1 MSSVAS
7 PFGLKPAFH
16 PSGILRQQASTII
29 SGFGTA
35 IFQFSPVRIDDAT
48 GALVPAVAG
57 AENVLGVFAGVEFTG
72 TDGRRRVGNQWE
84 ANQVG
89 TDIVAYYVGD
99 PMTIYEIQ
107 GDGSILQA
115 NVGDFADY
123 TALAGNTTTGLSSVA
138 LATAGLGNV
147 AATLRV
153 VGINPAPDNVVG
165 DAFTIAQ
172 VQIAEHAYNLYDVLK
187 T

>member
-16 PSGILRQQASTII
+16 PSGCIRQQLSTII
-29 SGFGTA
+29 SGFATN
-35 IFQFSPVRIDDAT
+35 IFEFSPVRIDDAT

-57 AENVLGVFAGVEFTG
+57 ASNVLGVFAGVEFTG
-72 TDGRRRVGNQWE
+72 TDGRRRVDNQWV
-84 ANQVG
+84 ANTVG
-89 TDIVAYYVGD
+89 TEIVAYYVGD
-99 PMTIYEIQ
+99 PFVVYEIQ
-107 GDGSILQA
+107 GDGPIVQA
-115 NVGDFADY
+115 NVGDMADY
-123 TALAGNTTTGLSSVA
+123 NALAGNATTGLSSVS

-153 VGINPAPDNVVG
+153 VGINPAPDNVPG
-165 DAFTIAQ
+165 DLFTIAQ
-172 VQIAEHAYNLYDVLK
+172 VQIAEHAFNAYTVVK

>member
-1 MSSVAS
+1 MSSVSS

-16 PSGILRQQASTII
+16 PSGIIRQQLSTIT
-29 SGFGTA
+29 SGFGTD

-48 GALVPAVAG
+48 GALVPAAAG
-57 AENVLGVFAGVEFTG
+57 ATNVLGVFSGVEWTG
-72 TDGRRRVGNQWE
+72 TDGRRRVSNRWE
-84 ANQVG
+84 ALTVG

-99 PMTIYEIQ
+99 PFMIYEIQ
-107 GDGSILQA
+107 GDGPIAQA
-115 NVGDFADY
+115 NVGDQANY
-123 TALAGNTTTGLSSVA
+123 TALAGNAVTGLSSVA
-138 LATAGLGNV
+138 LDTATLGNV

-153 VGINPAPDNVVG
+153 VGINPAADNVPG

-172 VQIAEHAYNLYDVLK
+172 VQIAEHAYNAYTVVK

>member
-16 PSGILRQQASTII
+16 PSGIIRQQQSTII
-29 SGFGTA
+29 SGLA
-35 IFQFSPVRIDDAT
+35 QNIFQFSPVRIDDAT
-48 GALVPAVAG
+48 GALVPAAAT

-72 TDGRRRVGNQWE
+72 TDGRRRVGNFWE

-89 TDIVAYYVGD
+89 TEIVAYYVGD
-99 PMTIYEIQ
+99 PLMVYEIQ
-107 GDGSILQA
+107 GDGPVLQA
-115 NVGDFADY
+115 NVGDMADY
-123 TALAGNTTTGLSSVA
+123 TALAGNLTTGLSSIA
-138 LATAGLGNV
+138 LDVSGLAN
-147 AATLRV
+147 AAAALRV
-153 VGINPAPDNVVG
+153 VGINPAADNVVG

-172 VQIAEHAYNLYDVLK
+172 VQIAEHAYQLNAVLK